1 MPGSAVPHVLQLLHS
16 SRSVG
21 APDRTICYLSVG
33 LVDFISVALTLLAGL
48 DCLFMSKKKKT
59 HLGSVSKSQLCENS
73 GVCLT
78 LKWARVLVGRFR
90 RWEAS
95 QSRDRVNV
103 ILFQK
108 VK

>member
-33 LVDFISVALTLLAGL
+33 LVDFISVALTRLAGL
-48 DCLFMSKKKKT
+48 DCLFMSK
-59 HLGSVSKSQLCENS
+59 SQFCENS

-95 QSRDRVNV
+95 QSRDGVKV

>member
-48 DCLFMSKKKKT
+48 DCLFMSKKNPKKPT
-59 HLGSVSKSQLCENS
+59 
-73 GVCLT
+73 
-78 LKWARVLVGRFR
+78 W
-90 RWEAS
+90 
-95 QSRDRVNV
+95 D
-103 ILFQK
+103 LFQK
-108 VK
+108 ASYVKTLEFV